1 MTEEMDK
8 RRLRKFL
15 ARSEPPV
22 AEEIVE
28 MRSSESGQIP
38 IMTLTHTRTPDGFTT
53 SGIFAPPT
61 LPKRTLDGIIVQ
73 CRVFFHVREDC
84 YLPSVVKSLR
94 RLHNDVERSR
104 ARQGLGDL
112 INKYV
117 QDGRLVN
124 PDGGAVMYSGR
135 LESDNGLGPNRLLGS
150 DQVAMDYING
160 VAFHEGED
168 AITRLQNVEESSV
181 STAVIFE
188 LDKLL
193 RIVENVRAQI
203 LHDIEVG
210 HISVDA

>member
-1 MTEEMDK
+1 MTEAMDK

-22 AEEIVE
+22 ADEIE
-28 MRSSESGQIP
+28 NMRATESGQIP
-38 IMTLTHTRTPDGFTT
+38 IMTLTHTRTPEGFTT
-53 SGIFAPPT
+53 SGVFAPPT

-73 CRVFFHVREDC
+73 CRVFFHVQEDC

-94 RLHNDVERSR
+94 RLHNDERSR
-104 ARQGLGDL
+104 ARIPLGEL
-112 INKYV
+112 VNRYV

-124 PDGGAVMYSGR
+124 PDGAAVMYSGR

-160 VAFHEGED
+160 VAFHESED
-168 AITRLQNVEESSV
+168 AIARLQNVDEETV
-181 STAVIFE
+181 NIAVVME

-210 HISVDA
+210 HISLAA